1 MKKLLV
7 LGGLALAGCA
17 KPPAPEVSAAPP
29 APAVV
34 APPPATTEGK
44 LDAIRAA
51 IKSGGVAAA
60 GYLGDADA
68 EVRRAAVLAVGP
80 VPDGQTAAVPDDD
93 LFPRLHDADKEVREL
108 AAAALRGRGLTDAQL
123 HLARQLASPDVAE
136 RLKLLVDLTDSD
148 GVTDVGPW
156 LERLSRDPEPAVRLG
171 AARLAAECRV
181 VFAGWLDRLADS
193 DPDPLVR
200 QGASYWRGRVKGGR

>member
-1 MKKLLV
+1 MRKLLM
-7 LGGLALAGCA
+7 LGGLVVVGCG
-17 KPPAPEVSAAPP
+17 KPAPPSADP
-29 APAVV
+29 APVPLV
-34 APPPATTEGK
+34 APPPASPDQK

-51 IKSGGVAAA
+51 IQGGGVAAA
-60 GYLGDADA
+60 GYLADDNA

-80 VPDGQTAAVPDDD
+80 VADGQSPLVPDDD

-108 AAAALRGRGLTDAQL
+108 AAAALRGRGLTDIQVQ
-123 HLARQLASPDVAE
+123 LARQLASPDPGE

-148 GVTDVGPW
+148 GVADVGPW

-171 AARLAAECRV
+171 AARLACECKV
-181 VFAGWLDRLADS
+181 VFAAWLDRMADG

-200 QGASYWRGRVKGGR
+200 QWSGYWRAKARK

>member
-7 LGGLALAGCA
+7 LVGLVLAGCT
-17 KPPAPEVSAAPP
+17 KPYPPETAATPS
-29 APAVV
+29 APAV
-34 APPPATTEGK
+34 AQPPATAEGK

-60 GYLGDADA
+60 GYLADENA
-68 EVRRAAVLAVGP
+68 EVRRAAVLAVGL
-80 VPDGQTAAVPDDD
+80 VPEGTSAAVPDDD
-93 LFPRLHDADKEVREL
+93 LFPRLHDADAEVREL
-108 AAAALRGRGLTDAQL
+108 TASALRGRGLTDEQVQ
-123 HLARQLASPDVAE
+123 LARQLASPAVAE

-148 GVTDVGPW
+148 GVKDVGPW

-171 AARLAAECRV
+171 AARLAVECRV
-181 VFAGWLDRLADS
+181 VFAGWLDRLADA

-200 QGASYWRGRVKGGR
+200 QGATYWRGRAKGGR